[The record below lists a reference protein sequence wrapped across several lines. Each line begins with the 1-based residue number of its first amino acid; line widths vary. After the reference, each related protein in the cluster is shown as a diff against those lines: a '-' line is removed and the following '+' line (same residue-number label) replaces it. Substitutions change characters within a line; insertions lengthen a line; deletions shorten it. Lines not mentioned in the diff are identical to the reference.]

1 MIEVVYLAARGC
13 SSAQPSSRA
22 AAAAAAAAV
31 DVDASLRSWGE
42 AERRRAKEINED
54 KYNTSSGANVLYCFD
69 LHVAHQ
75 K

>member
-42 AERRRAKEINED
+42 AERRRARKKLMKTNKIQAQAPM
-54 KYNTSSGANVLYCFD
+54 YFTVLTYM
-69 LHVAHQ
+69 
-75 K
+75 